1 MHEIQAQNGV
11 SAAFYTRLERPLGS
25 FLGSA
30 PETGLKPALQR
41 HRRFR
46 QMRKDRSSSYSEQTG
61 RTSAVIQHGPA
72 PAFFAV
78 ISERHC

>member
-1 MHEIQAQNGV
+1 MHEIQAQMAFRGV
-11 SAAFYTRLERPLGS
+11 LHALERPLGS

-46 QMRKDRSSSYSEQTG
+46 QMRKDRFVEVIAKQTG

-72 PAFFAV
+72 PAF
-78 ISERHC
+78 SP